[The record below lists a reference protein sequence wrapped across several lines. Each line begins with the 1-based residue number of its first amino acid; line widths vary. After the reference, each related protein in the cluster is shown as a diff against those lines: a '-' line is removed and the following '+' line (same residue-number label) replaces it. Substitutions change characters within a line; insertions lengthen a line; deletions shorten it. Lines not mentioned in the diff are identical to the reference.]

1 MVKMKK
7 NEYVTP
13 EMEVVEVA
21 IESCILA
28 GSDPDPKDPW
38 GDENANGGTGGL

>member
-1 MVKMKK
+1 MKK

-21 IESCILA
+21 IESYILA
-28 GSDPDPKDPW
+28 DSDPEGPW
-38 GDENANGGTGGL
+38 GGEGAGGGTGGL